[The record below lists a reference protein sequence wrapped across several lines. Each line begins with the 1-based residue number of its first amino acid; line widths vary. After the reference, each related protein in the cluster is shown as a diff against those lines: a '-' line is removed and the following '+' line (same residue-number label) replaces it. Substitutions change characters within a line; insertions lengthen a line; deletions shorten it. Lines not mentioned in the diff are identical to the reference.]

1 MSLFLNK
8 EDGYFSLTTAG
19 EVAVIILIAVLVI
32 LTAVIS
38 TRVKENKDQKK
49 SPFSTKQL
57 VFSAVALA
65 LGFVTS
71 YIKIVN
77 MPWGG
82 SITLC
87 SMLRIPVA
95 LHNVPVEKIFRPA
108 AWNAFGMDKEG
119 ADYRACATYGPFYKK

>member
-87 SMLRIPVA
+87 SMLFVTMIGYWYGQGRSYSCIRLQSAAVRTGWRKLYFIPSA
-95 LHNVPVEKIFRPA
+95 
-108 AWNAFGMDKEG
+108 GM
-119 ADYRACATYGPFYKK
+119 P